1 MNPFALSF
9 QPRAS
14 IENRDMLAL
23 AIKAPMAPISM
34 LTAIEKENMTVKKVN
49 FKSLSPAEYQVL
61 AMATSVAEFV
71 LE

>member
-34 LTAIEKENMTVKKVN
+34 LTAIEKENMSVKKVSC
-49 FKSLSPAEYQVL
+49 KSLSPAEYQVL
-61 AMATSVAEFV
+61 EMAT
-71 LE
+71 